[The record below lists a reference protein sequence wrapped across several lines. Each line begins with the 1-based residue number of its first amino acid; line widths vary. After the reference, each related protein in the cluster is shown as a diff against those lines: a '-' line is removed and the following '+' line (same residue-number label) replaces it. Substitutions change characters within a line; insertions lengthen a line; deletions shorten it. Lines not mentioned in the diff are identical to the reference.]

1 MDSFENQ
8 IITAI
13 KEIRNANRR
22 PYTEKIFKT
31 ITERSASNLTLD
43 DLLQKLHEMQSSS
56 KLRNTSYQ
64 GLDSYYIVERD
75 TGDKI
80 TSSEDMLKIFCDE
93 TDIDFAIDVNG
104 SIGTL
109 TMVKNKTADSS
120 SDVAQ
125 NNDIQLVDI
134 KTYFMNEIDE
144 FKKEKKNPK
153 IKS

>member
-8 IITAI
+8 IISAI

-22 PYTEKIFKT
+22 PDTEKIFKT

-43 DLLQKLHEMQSSS
+43 DVLQKLHEMQSNS
-56 KLRNTSYQ
+56 KLKNTSYQ

-80 TSSEDMLKIFCDE
+80 TSSEDILRIFCDE
-93 TDIDFAIDVNG
+93 TDIDCAIDVIG
-104 SIGTL
+104 SIGTP

-134 KTYFMNEIDE
+134 KTYFMIDE
-144 FKKEKKNPK
+144 LKKEKKNLK
-153 IKS
+153 

>member
-8 IITAI
+8 IISAI

-22 PYTEKIFKT
+22 PDTEKIFKT

-43 DLLQKLHEMQSSS
+43 DVLQKLHGMQSNS
-56 KLRNTSYQ
+56 KLKNTSYQ
-64 GLDSYYIVERD
+64 SLDSYYIVERD

-80 TSSEDMLKIFCDE
+80 TSSEDILRIFCDE
-93 TDIDFAIDVNG
+93 TDIDCAIDVSG
-104 SIGTL
+104 SIGTP

>member
-8 IITAI
+8 IISAI

-22 PYTEKIFKT
+22 PDTEKIFKT

-43 DLLQKLHEMQSSS
+43 DVLQKLHEMQSNS
-56 KLRNTSYQ
+56 KLKNTSYQ

-80 TSSEDMLKIFCDE
+80 TSSEDILRIFCDE
-93 TDIDFAIDVNG
+93 TDIDCAIDVSG
-104 SIGTL
+104 SIGTP

-134 KTYFMNEIDE
+134 KTYFMIDE
-144 FKKEKKNPK
+144 LKKEKKNLK
-153 IKS
+153 